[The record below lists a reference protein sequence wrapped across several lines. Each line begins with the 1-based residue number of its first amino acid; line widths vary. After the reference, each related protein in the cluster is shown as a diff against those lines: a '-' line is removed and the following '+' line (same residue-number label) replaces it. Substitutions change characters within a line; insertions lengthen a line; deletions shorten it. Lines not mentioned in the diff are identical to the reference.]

1 MITSSARSRPRGG
14 RGPRNFAYGIE
25 ADSKSTEKQLSKRMD
40 YNWIWMNAWMSKWDW
55 KFESFQTIFIRFE
68 IRASSCAS
76 CTYIKLEIKKKY
88 DKYRR
93 QSDLSRLTWIYKYI
107 LNSIPLPGDPLAT
120 VDLERGEGRGGRIRR
135 VCWYVRSAAL
145 IWFSNSV
152 CLWGARVIWDGC
164 CSVI

>member
-76 CTYIKLEIKKKY
+76 CSYIKLEIKKKY
-88 DKYRR
+88 DKNMI
-93 QSDLSRLTWIYKYI
+93 SSTIWSFAFDLDLQVHIELDSITGGSVGDCRSRE
-107 LNSIPLPGDPLAT
+107 G
-120 VDLERGEGRGGRIRR
+120 RGEGWSNPEGLLIRSIGR
-135 VCWYVRSAAL
+135 VNL
-145 IWFSNSV
+145 I
-152 CLWGARVIWDGC
+152 
-164 CSVI
+164 